1 MKSNLVGQDDWGQ
14 GFLDGDVGVG
24 VPLHN
29 LTVFNISV
37 PHPLAQAWAEIF
49 QQVGFCK
56 FSSLSV
62 AKSSHSFS
70 GSYHMH
76 RVEVDFD
83 PFASILSYHVSWA
96 PGATILVY
104 PYPDKKKVTIQ
115 FFEKYQRRLDEC
127 RSF

>member
-1 MKSNLVGQDDWGQ
+1 MKSNLVGKYDGGQ
-14 GFLDGDVGVG
+14 GLLDGDVCVG
-24 VPLHN
+24 VPLHHF
-29 LTVFNISV
+29 TVFNISV
-37 PHPLAQAWAEIF
+37 PHPLSEAGAEIF

-76 RVEVDFD
+76 RIEVDFD
-83 PFASILSYHVSWA
+83 PFAAILSYHVSWA

-104 PYPDKKKVTIQ
+104 PYPDKKKVTIH
-115 FFEKYQRRLDEC
+115 FFKKYQRRLDES